1 MCRQKNQNTKKQQQR
16 KGTNVQTDQ
25 KYFQSRTAGFS
36 PVTVAHLEAVWFSR
50 WIYLDSSSH
59 IQRHALHTYRC
70 THANKGTKF
79 WGCTQTHKHIHTH
92 TKTRTH
98 AHTYIWIH
106 LHINTYK
113 DKHANKDTEFWGR
126 KSLFVP
132 VICDC
137 SLVIN
142 PFSINITF
150 PDPIVK
156 EKIIES
162 AIIGG
167 HIKWHRGLVLS
178 NFNQLR
184 DHRHR
189 FPLFCRDKRGEGG
202 QFVLYRRCAQC
213 VFNRPIPVRASHLNE
228 VNVFTGQC
236 VLLSRQ
242 PHLAQSSP

>member
-1 MCRQKNQNTKKQQQR
+1 MQTKKNQNTKKTATKKRHKRADKKIKTQKKWQQR

-113 DKHANKDTEFWGR
+113 
-126 KSLFVP
+126 
-132 VICDC
+132 
-137 SLVIN
+137 
-142 PFSINITF
+142 
-150 PDPIVK
+150 
-156 EKIIES
+156 
-162 AIIGG
+162 
-167 HIKWHRGLVLS
+167 HIQRQACK
-178 NFNQLR
+178 Q
-184 DHRHR
+184 RHR
-189 FPLFCRDKRGEGG
+189 
-202 QFVLYRRCAQC
+202 VLGA
-213 VFNRPIPVRASHLNE
+213 
-228 VNVFTGQC
+228 
-236 VLLSRQ
+236 
-242 PHLAQSSP
+242 

>member
-1 MCRQKNQNTKKQQQR
+1 M
-16 KGTNVQTDQ
+16 QTDQ
-25 KYFQSRTAGFS
+25 KYFQSRAAGFS

-59 IQRHALHTYRC
+59 IQRHALHTY
-70 THANKGTKF
+70 KGT
-79 WGCTQTHKHIHTH
+79 
-92 TKTRTH
+92 
-98 AHTYIWIH
+98 
-106 LHINTYK
+106 
-113 DKHANKDTEFWGR
+113 HANKDTEFWGR

-189 FPLFCRDKRGEGG
+189 FPLFCRDERREGG
-202 QFVLYRRCAQC
+202 RGGGSLFCIGGA
-213 VFNRPIPVRASHLNE
+213 H
-228 VNVFTGQC
+228 NVY
-236 VLLSRQ
+236 LIDR
-242 PHLAQSSP
+242 HQSERHT

>member
-1 MCRQKNQNTKKQQQR
+1 MSNKEKAHTCRQKKIKTQKKQQQR

-25 KYFQSRTAGFS
+25 KYFQSRAAGFS

-92 TKTRTH
+92 SKTRTHTRTH
-98 AHTYIWIH
+98 AHMYIWIH
-106 LHINTYK
+106 LHHINTYK

-142 PFSINITF
+142 PFSIRLG
-150 PDPIVK
+150 V
-156 EKIIES
+156 
-162 AIIGG
+162 
-167 HIKWHRGLVLS
+167 W
-178 NFNQLR
+178 
-184 DHRHR
+184 
-189 FPLFCRDKRGEGG
+189 
-202 QFVLYRRCAQC
+202 
-213 VFNRPIPVRASHLNE
+213 
-228 VNVFTGQC
+228 
-236 VLLSRQ
+236 
-242 PHLAQSSP
+242 

>member
-1 MCRQKNQNTKKQQQR
+1 MHACK
-16 KGTNVQTDQ
+16 
-25 KYFQSRTAGFS
+25 
-36 PVTVAHLEAVWFSR
+36 
-50 WIYLDSSSH
+50 
-59 IQRHALHTYRC
+59 QRHKVLGMHT
-70 THANKGTKF
+70 N
-79 WGCTQTHKHIHTH
+79 TQTHKHIHTH
-92 TKTRTH
+92 SKTRTHTRTH
-98 AHTYIWIH
+98 AHMYIWIH
-106 LHINTYK
+106 LHHINTYK

-162 AIIGG
+162 GIIGG

-189 FPLFCRDKRGEGG
+189 FPLFCRDEGREGG
-202 QFVLYRRCAQC
+202 SVCFVSA
-213 VFNRPIPVRASHLNE
+213 VR
-228 VNVFTGQC
+228 TMC
-236 VLLSRQ
+236 I
-242 PHLAQSSP
+242 